1 MEGKRGARARWAAF
15 LVGATARRL
24 AVEAAPM
31 AGDRRKEQGKKRK
44 GKKTGDEW
52 VPHRSE
58 RKGRERRA
66 LKAKAATAP
75 S

>member
-31 AGDRRKEQGKKRK
+31 AGDGRKEQGKKRK
-44 GKKTGDEW
+44 GKEGDDW
-52 VPHRSE
+52 RLTDRASIAA
-58 RKGRERRA
+58 GRREMCVGVR
-66 LKAKAATAP
+66 
-75 S
+75 